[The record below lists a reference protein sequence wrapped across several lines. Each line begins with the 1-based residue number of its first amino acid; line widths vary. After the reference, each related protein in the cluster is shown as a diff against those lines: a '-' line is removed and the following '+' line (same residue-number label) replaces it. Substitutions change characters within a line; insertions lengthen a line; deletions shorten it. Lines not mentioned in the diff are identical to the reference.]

1 VNGARVGAGVL
12 DGASAR
18 RHRLRAAL
26 GKRVAAISIVTAAE
40 ISLVLLGVSVAAF
53 LRVWQINRLGFNSDE
68 AVYAGQA
75 ASIGNVADLKPF
87 FPIFRAHPLLF
98 QTILSLGYRLGTGD
112 LFARLLADLFGAGAV
127 IVTFLLGRLLYGRR
141 AGVIAALLLAL
152 MPYHVVV
159 SRQVLLD
166 GPMTFF
172 ATLTLY
178 LVALSLVTGRP
189 AWLYA
194 AGAAMGL
201 TVLGKETSI
210 LILGGAYLFFTLSP
224 EVRVRKRQ
232 LGIALGMM
240 TLVVL
245 AYPLALRLAAHSRS
259 GQQYLAYQLFRRPN
273 HDWSFYAATVPAAI
287 GPLVIVAAVAGL
299 WLLRRE
305 ISWRETLLLS
315 WIAAPA
321 LFFQLYP
328 VKGFQYLL
336 ACAPPVAVLAGRTL
350 ACWQPS
356 RTIRIRGLRVPTR
369 LWMTAAAVGVAA
381 SIAVPTWHRI
391 RPSSSP
397 TFLAGSGGVPGG
409 RELGRWIAANVPK
422 GAELLTVG
430 PSMANIAE
438 FYGRRRAWALSVG
451 PNPLLRNPAYD
462 PLPNP
467 DLAIRTNQVQYLVWD
482 AFSAS
487 RTSFF
492 SAKLLSYARRYHGR
506 VLHTVSVPVGQSD
519 SAHVRKPLIV
529 VYGVRR

>member
-1 VNGARVGAGVL
+1 MNGAGVE
-12 DGASAR
+12 ASAVDAR
-18 RHRLRAAL
+18 QPWSVRMRAEVARHLAAL
-26 GKRVAAISIVTAAE
+26 GAVDTA
-40 ISLVLLGVSVAAF
+40 LVVFAVGAAAF
-53 LRVWQINRLGFNSDE
+53 LRVWQINHLGFNSDE

-75 ASIGNVADLKPF
+75 ASIANAPELKPF

-98 QTILSLGYRLGTGD
+98 QTILSVGYRLGTGD
-112 LFARLLADLFGAGAV
+112 LFARLLADLIGLGTV
-127 IVTFLLGRLLYGRR
+127 VLTFLLGKLLYGRR

-178 LVALSLVTGRP
+178 LLALAIVTGKP

-194 AGAAMGL
+194 AGGAMGL
-201 TVLGKETSI
+201 TILSKETAV
-210 LILGGAYLFFTLSP
+210 LLVGGAYIFFMLSP
-224 EVRVRKRQ
+224 EIRVRHR
-232 LGIALGMM
+232 LLAASAGVMV
-240 TLVVL
+240 LVTL
-245 AYPLALRLAAHSRS
+245 AYPLALRVAGHSSS
-259 GQQYLAYQLFRRPN
+259 GQHYFLYQLFRRPN
-273 HDWSFYAATVPAAI
+273 HSWLFYPTTVPLAM
-287 GPLVIVAAVAGL
+287 GPLVVAAAVAGL

-336 ACAPPVAVLAGRTL
+336 PCAPPVAVLAGRTL
-350 ACWQPS
+350 ARWQPS
-356 RTIRIRGLRVPTR
+356 RTLRLGSVHVSTR
-369 LWMTAAAVGVAA
+369 LLMTAATAVVAI
-381 SIAVPTWHRI
+381 SIAIPTGHRI
-391 RPSSSP
+391 SPSASE

-409 RELGRWIAANVPK
+409 RELGRWIRANVPQ
-422 GAELLTVG
+422 GAEMLAIG
-430 PSMANIAE
+430 PSMANIVE
-438 FYGRRRAWALSVG
+438 FYGQRRTWGLSVG
-451 PNPLLRNPAYD
+451 PNPLRRNPSYD

-467 DLAIRTNQVQYLVWD
+467 DLAIRTNEVQYLVWD

-492 SAKLLSYARRYHGR
+492 SNKLLSYARRYHGR
-506 VLHTVSVPVGQSD
+506 VLHTESVSVGGGSTNI
-519 SAHVRKPLIV
+519 RKPLIV